1 MSIRHYKVVTQII
14 IVSVALTVLLGLVIV
29 CGLAWGATGGGIGAM
44 LKTLFSGAAQDDTTA
59 MIIWKLRLPR
69 ALLAAQV
76 GAALALGGLVFQAL
90 LVNPLAEPYILG
102 ISGGSAVGAI
112 IGIILGLSRFPGVSA
127 TAFVGSMATLG
138 LVLMLSGGQT
148 ILKKDS
154 LLLAGVMVN
163 AFCSAVI
170 LFLLSITQDAR
181 LHNIIFWLMGD
192 MSLSNMEQVG
202 YLALMLIPCF
212 VLAFSLSHAMNLML
226 MGKETAMTMGV
237 HIRSVTLVLL
247 CATSFMI
254 SATVAQCGLL
264 GFVGLVMPHLLRL
277 ILGPDHRIL
286 VPACVLGGGAY
297 MVLCDLLARVLPE
310 TGEMPVGV
318 ITALI
323 GTPLFI
329 LLLKR
334 SSHYGSGR

>member
-1 MSIRHYKVVTQII
+1 VSRPHVSVVTRII
-14 IVSVALTVLLGLVIV
+14 LVSTILAVLLGLAII
-29 CGLAWGATGGGIGAM
+29 CGLAWGSTGGGVGAM
-44 LKTLFSGAAQDDTTA
+44 LKTIFSGGAQDETAA

-69 ALLAAQV
+69 VLLAAQV

-112 IGIILGLSRFPGVSA
+112 IGIIMGLSRFPGVSA
-127 TAFVGSMATLG
+127 TAFAGSMATLG

-192 MSLSNMEQVG
+192 LSLSDMTQVG

-212 VLAFSLSHAMNLML
+212 ILAFCLSHAMNLML
-226 MGKETAMTMGV
+226 MGKETALTLGV

-264 GFVGLVMPHLLRL
+264 GFVGLVMPHLLRI
-277 ILGPDHRIL
+277 ILGPDHRVL
-286 VPACVLGGGAY
+286 VPACILGGGAF
-297 MVLCDLLARVLPE
+297 MVACDLLARILPK

-318 ITALI
+318 ITAII
-323 GTPLFI
+323 GAPLFI
-329 LLLKR
+329 YLLKR
-334 SSHYGSGR
+334 SSQYGSSR